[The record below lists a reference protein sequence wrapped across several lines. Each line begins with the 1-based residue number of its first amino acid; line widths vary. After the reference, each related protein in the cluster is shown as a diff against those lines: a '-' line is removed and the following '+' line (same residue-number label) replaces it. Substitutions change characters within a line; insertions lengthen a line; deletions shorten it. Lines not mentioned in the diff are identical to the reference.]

1 MKLLSW
7 KPYVT
12 GAGSAIEVYFGVKAL
27 LECPVCKKRRKVTTS
42 VHNID
47 SGPNNLIFWSVG
59 ALVRV
64 DDPEEGNGPCRGC
77 GVLSTLPEADSK
89 RLVKEM
95 GLVVTKKWLKQ
106 KAERKNVQLRRAG

>member
-64 DDPEEGNGPCRGC
+64 DDPEEGNGPVRAVASCRPYQRQIP
-77 GVLSTLPEADSK
+77 SD
-89 RLVKEM
+89 
-95 GLVVTKKWLKQ
+95 W
-106 KAERKNVQLRRAG
+106 LRRWG